1 MDSFFEM
8 VKEFTSEIVE
18 ALGEEFLGG
27 VLGDHP
33 WQIKLLAILVCASG
47 VSIGF
52 LLMHLLQ

>member
-1 MDSFFEM
+1 MDSFWGMLKKF
-8 VKEFTSEIVE
+8 SLEIVE

-47 VSIGF
+47 VSLGF